1 MYFPVP
7 VFFAIASLKTK
18 TAKLNKNE
26 SRKKLGSLSFIL
38 ASMRNGS
45 LLRDNRL
52 YPVTYDLNKC

>member
-1 MYFPVP
+1 MYFPVL
-7 VFFAIASLKTK
+7 VFFANASLKTK

-45 LLRDNRL
+45 LLWDKCM
-52 YPVTYDLNKC
+52 YPVNYDLNKC